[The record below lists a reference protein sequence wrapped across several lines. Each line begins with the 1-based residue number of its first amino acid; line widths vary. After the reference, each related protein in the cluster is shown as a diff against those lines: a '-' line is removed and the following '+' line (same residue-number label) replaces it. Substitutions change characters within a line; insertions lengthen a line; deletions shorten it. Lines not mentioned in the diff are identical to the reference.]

1 MGKIILQFC
10 VRSLTLFIFFFLV
23 LFIFTALYITTA
35 TVKETSRSSTD
46 PYHVIKAIDPTC
58 NLFSGKWVYD
68 NTSNNLPPYKDQK
81 CTFMDDGLA
90 CEKYGR
96 TNLTYQYWR
105 WQPHGCNLP
114 R

>member
-23 LFIFTALYITTA
+23 LFIFTALYITT
-35 TVKETSRSSTD
+35 VKETSTD
-46 PYHVIKAIDPTC
+46 PYHPMKAIDPTC

-68 NTSNNLPPYKDQK
+68 NTSNNLPPYRDQK

-105 WQPHGCNLP
+105 WQPHACNLP